1 MGISAAQGAG
11 QPAIGFMLSFN
22 RLMGMV
28 ATGLMALA
36 LTACA
41 SRTLPPSASAAP
53 AATVS
58 SASNSAPATTPAV
71 QQATATAPAATG
83 NAQSKDL
90 MGMGPDDLQHLFGH
104 PQLVRNETGAE
115 VWQYRAQACVLD
127 LYLYP
132 QESAGTPLRVT
143 YLEARDRSAASLA
156 TDPCV
161 SALMTEKR
169 ISAL

>member
-1 MGISAAQGAG
+1 
-11 QPAIGFMLSFN
+11 
-22 RLMGMV
+22 MV

-36 LTACA
+36 LAACA

-53 AATVS
+53 ATTSVSTSSSNTV
-58 SASNSAPATTPAV
+58 TTPAV
-71 QQATATAPAATG
+71 QPATATAPAATG
-83 NAQSKDL
+83 NTQSKDL
-90 MGMGPDDLQHLFGH
+90 MGMGPDELQHLFGH

>member
-1 MGISAAQGAG
+1 
-11 QPAIGFMLSFN
+11 
-22 RLMGMV
+22 MV

-36 LTACA
+36 LAACTG
-41 SRTLPPSASAAP
+41 RTLPPSASAAP
-53 AATVS
+53 AA
-58 SASNSAPATTPAV
+58 SN
-71 QQATATAPAATG
+71 ATATATPAPTVQPATATASATTDST
-83 NAQSKDL
+83 NSKNL
-90 MGMGPDDLQHLFGH
+90 MGLGPDELQHLFGH
-104 PQLVRNETGAE
+104 PQLVRDETGAE

-132 QESAGTPLRVT
+132 QESEGTPLRVT

-161 SALMTEKR
+161 SALMAEKR